1 MMLFQRN
8 RANGTT
14 PAIGVV
20 ASPTRWTHRA
30 GPTGAPQKLLRETT
44 RAWVD
49 NHGSPAWLADGT
61 FLWFS
66 ERDGW
71 KHLYRYRADGTL
83 IGQVTRGA
91 FEVRT
96 LHGVDEAHGW
106 IYFSG
111 TERSHIGGDAYR
123 LGDVLTASNG
133 KTVEID
139 NTDAEGRLVLADCLL
154 HARALGAER
163 LVDLATLTGGV
174 VTALGSVYAGAF
186 FNDEDWAAAVTDAA
200 DRAGE
205 PVWRLPLH
213 ERYAQAVKGRY
224 ADLTNSPAERKAHAI
239 SGAEFLHHFAGDVP
253 WAHLDI
259 AGVANDSGL
268 PYMGHGG
275 TGWGVRLL
283 VDLADALAA

>member
-1 MMLFQRN
+1 MAGREEIASLGMGAFSAVAQGGPEDPALIVLRHDPDGARGPVLGIVGKAVTFDSGGISLKQPGGMADMKFDMSGGAAALEATAAIARLGLPVRVVTVIGATEN
-8 RANGTT
+8 MPSGTAVKPGDIVRAM
-14 PAIGVV
+14 
-20 ASPTRWTHRA
+20 
-30 GPTGAPQKLLRETT
+30 
-44 RAWVD
+44 
-49 NHGSPAWLADGT
+49 DGT
-61 FLWFS
+61 S
-66 ERDGW
+66 
-71 KHLYRYRADGTL
+71 
-83 IGQVTRGA
+83 IQ
-91 FEVRT
+91 
-96 LHGVDEAHGW
+96 
-106 IYFSG
+106 
-111 TERSHIGGDAYR
+111 
-123 LGDVLTASNG
+123 
-133 KTVEID
+133 ID

-174 VTALGSVYAGAF
+174 ITALGSVYAGMFA
-186 FNDEDWAAAVTDAA
+186 NDEDWAGLVDGAGA
-200 DRAGE
+200 RSGE

-213 ERYAQAVKGRY
+213 ARYAKAVKGRY

-268 PYMGHGG
+268 PYTGHGG